1 MKTNPTRRREPPRR
15 RLRPIDMVR
24 PVSAFRPNK
33 PKPSACILAE
43 QTQTIQARISAGT
56 VQELVLGQHKSNRH
70 NDFMPLSRCPAGV
83 DAGRW
88 DERRHRSEKFYRTR
102 SMWYGMLRGSREPYM
117 HDDENLTTER
127 PTFVT
132 HLECSATGERYPADV
147 LHNLSRAG
155 KPLLVRYDLDG
166 GSQSAEQAGAGAPA
180 ARSLALSR
188 AASGAPRARHREP
201 RRSRHAVG
209 GDAASSRRRW
219 ARRRF

>member
-1 MKTNPTRRREPPRR
+1 
-15 RLRPIDMVR
+15 
-24 PVSAFRPNK
+24 
-33 PKPSACILAE
+33 
-43 QTQTIQARISAGT
+43 
-56 VQELVLGQHKSNRH
+56 
-70 NDFMPLSRCPAGV
+70 MPLSRCPAGV

-155 KPLLVRYDLDG
+155 KPLLVRYDL
-166 GSQSAEQAGAGAPA
+166 AA
-180 ARSLALSR
+180 ARKALSKE
-188 AASGAPRARHREP
+188 AL
-201 RRSRHAVG
+201 
-209 GDAASSRRRW
+209 
-219 ARRRF
+219 ARRPHDLWRYRELLPVRRAQDIVSLGEAVTPLVAMRKLAAAVSG